1 MGFALKLVQPEGEQA
16 LEAFLL
22 RIPGWSE
29 ERYFAEAPDMAFVE
43 FEDGD
48 LVMHAPVSIRHQQ
61 LTQFLAL
68 LLRAYVRQKKLGDV
82 LCGPAVL
89 RLRPGLN
96 YEPDIFVIPAGQLD
110 RLEPHCFSGT
120 PSLVV
125 EIASPATRQHDMKTK
140 AVAYRKH
147 GVPEYWVVDPG
158 IKTLFQHLPAAD
170 PHAPYNVT
178 PYTQGPVGA
187 EAIPGF
193 WIEAHWLWEDPLPEE
208 LSCLEHISGR

>member
-1 MGFALKLVQPEGEQA
+1 MGLALKLVQPEGEQT

-29 ERYFAEAPDMAFVE
+29 ARYFAEAPEAAFVE

-48 LVMHAPVSIRHQQ
+48 LIMHAPVSIRHQQ
-61 LTQFLAL
+61 VTQFLAI
-68 LLRAYVRQKKLGDV
+68 LLRAYVRRKELGEV

-89 RLRPGLN
+89 RLRPGLDF
-96 YEPDIFVIPAGQLD
+96 EPDIFVIPPDQRH
-110 RLEPHCFSGT
+110 RLEPHCFAGT

-125 EIASPATRQHDMKTK
+125 EVVSPATRRHDLETK

-147 GVPEYWVVDPG
+147 GVPEYWVVDPEQ
-158 IKTLFQHLPAAD
+158 KTLYQHLPATD
-170 PHAPYNVT
+170 PHAPYNVAS
-178 PYTQGPVGA
+178 YTQGHVGT

-193 WIEAHWLWEDPLPEE
+193 WIEAHWLWEDPLPDE
-208 LSCLEHISGR
+208 LSCLEHILGR